1 MGAILIHK
9 QQLLV
14 LFGNKDAL
22 NVVVTLNVPIPPPHS
37 FFPVFL
43 PTMQRGRRLVQIT
56 ASTMSSLRERSSGL
70 AEWGRGRGSHTL
82 ALGEV

>member
-14 LFGNKDAL
+14 LFGSKDAL
-22 NVVVTLNVPIPPPHS
+22 DVVVTLNVPIPPLHS
-37 FFPVFL
+37 FFPGFL
-43 PTMQRGRRLVQIT
+43 PTMQRGRRLVQVT

-70 AEWGRGRGSHTL
+70 AEWGRGSHTL